1 MLYTLGDSSP
11 EVEKLKKAA
20 VIAIIA
26 VLVLSLVPFSKFA
39 SARYGGKI
47 IDGNLNDWTQADL
60 VAVGRDTGLAG
71 ANLDRLY
78 VAWDDEYLYIAIKTN
93 NTEHWNTVLGVG
105 IDVDP
110 GTGNGYTGADQDGNP
125 DNGFEDIW
133 WRDIGFGGGYA
144 IDYELYF
151 WYDSSNERIGGG
163 DLKHWDGSS
172 WQGGGL
178 DGVKYASSPSPSFG
192 VVEIAIP
199 WSKLGGK
206 PEKVA
211 VITWL
216 AGGDAHSS
224 AIDTLPVDPA
234 VDYPAVGND
243 EWTDKDVLT
252 NLATLYVSPK
262 SIDGNLSDWSSYEVV
277 AVGRYNTLAG
287 ADLGK
292 LYVSWDNDYL
302 YLAITTNNTESWNVA
317 YGFGIDVDPGS
328 GNGYTGGS
336 DPSDAWSRRIGF
348 GGGYAID
355 YELYFWWGW
364 DKGMDA
370 DNFITWTGSG
380 WDYKGLADVGA
391 KFAYTGNTSTGL
403 KTLEIAI
410 PWSALGGKRQNFAV
424 ISWVAGLSGS
434 SAVDSLP
441 VDPAIN
447 YSEIIPEWDDSDVFT
462 NLAEENWFL
471 MADLTTAV
479 SGPSV
484 VGLNRTAVYN
494 VTVKNEGSLPA
505 DNATVLAYVNDTV
518 VLNETVSLGPGE
530 EKWFTFNWTPN
541 ETGTYTLKAVV
552 DPENRVPEAS
562 EGNNEFV
569 MNVSV
574 VWVGKIDVDGNPD
587 DWKISPGSP
596 NTLEVKN
603 GIVLWTDAVGDQR
616 TDKDRYLPGGT
627 SAHADLTE
635 VGFTTDDKYAYF
647 LFEFRNMSNIK
658 IGDNGATFIAVPMD
672 FKEGGAKGTA
682 AKIAGEMD
690 TLTPLEWDLQM
701 AINLCSDQY
710 KGETKAVSEAGTGK
724 RSLLYFVDPS
734 GNLVPVEGA
743 LVGVDLSKNTVEV
756 RIPLGVFGSAKKL
769 NFQVA
774 TGFSYGDGVWNFGDP
789 FSNDDKSDAVDVLSD
804 KDTSKEVADGY
815 IDYYVQVE
823 LGNFITHATT
833 VDYQEVRQ
841 LIQIQNF
848 WKGFIAM
855 NKYYGTTTFKR
866 YYQEYTDLD
875 KEIRDTGLPGNTSE
889 ELRALENRAADLLKE
904 YNQGVSLIDNKGY
917 AFMASLKIFRAYT
930 GMKQVVAD
938 MEALLKKIQSGQLER
953 EEYLKELAKNLTKNI
968 DGNLDDW
975 KVAPVAV
982 DDTGFGQEGANLK
995 ALYVDYDD
1003 QFLYIALTTENKAS
1017 WRVAYGISLDY
1028 KDGGYTAGQDSW
1040 GKKIDF
1046 GRGVDAQLYFFW
1058 NGEFFGDKGTSTIT
1072 TAQLAI
1078 WNGTGWE
1085 YRDLQWIGFYNYTG
1099 GAQDGLQTL
1108 EIAIPWS
1115 ELGGKPKQISVVAY
1129 VTGQGVGDSAV
1140 DSLPLQDAVKDKE
1153 PGQEW
1158 GDVDTFTQFATVT
1171 IR

>member
-26 VLVLSLVPFSKFA
+26 VLVLSLVPFSEFA
-39 SARYGGKI
+39 SARYGSKI

-93 NTEHWNTVLGVG
+93 NTGSWDVAYGFG

-110 GTGNGYTGADQDGNP
+110 GSGNGYTGGSDPSDAWG
-125 DNGFEDIW
+125 
-133 WRDIGFGGGYA
+133 RKIGFGGDYA

-151 WYDSSNERIGGG
+151 WWS
-163 DLKHWDGSS
+163 GSS
-172 WQGGGL
+172 GMGTDNFITWTGSGWDYKSLADVGAKFAYTGNTSTGL
-178 DGVKYASSPSPSFG
+178 RTL
-192 VVEIAIP
+192 EIAIP
-199 WSKLGGK
+199 WSALGGM

-211 VITWL
+211 VMSWIT
-216 AGGDAHSS
+216 GGGGS
-224 AIDTLPVDPA
+224 AVDSLPVDPA
-234 VDYPAVGND
+234 INYSDIGSEWGDVDVFSNMAVLS
-243 EWTDKDVLT
+243 VR
-252 NLATLYVSPK
+252 PK
-262 SIDGNLSDWSSYEVV
+262 TIDGNLSDWSSYEVV

-302 YLAITTNNTESWNVA
+302 YLAITTNNTGSWDVA

-336 DPSDAWSRRIGF
+336 DPSDAWGRKIGF
-348 GGGYAID
+348 GGDYAID
-355 YELYFWWGW
+355 YELYFWWSGSS
-364 DKGMDA
+364 GMGT

-380 WDYKGLADVGA
+380 WDYKSLADVGA

-403 KTLEIAI
+403 RTLEIAI
-410 PWSALGGKRQNFAV
+410 PWSALGGKRQKFAV
-424 ISWVAGLSGS
+424 ISWVAGGDGS

-447 YSEIIPEWDDSDVFT
+447 YADINSEWGDVDVFT

-484 VGLNRTAVYN
+484 VGLNRTAIYN

-505 DNATVLAYVNDTV
+505 DNATVLAYVNDTL

-541 ETGTYTLKAVV
+541 ETGTYTVKAVV

-562 EGNNEFV
+562 ESNNEFV

-603 GIVLWTDAVGDQR
+603 GIALWTDAVGDQR
-616 TDKDRYLPGGT
+616 TEKDQYLPGGT

-672 FKEGGAKGTA
+672 FKKGGASWL
-682 AKIAGEMD
+682 AGEMD
-690 TLTPLEWDLQM
+690 TLTPLQWDLQM

-734 GNLVPVEGA
+734 GNIVPVEGA

-756 RIPLGVFGSAKKL
+756 RIPLSVFGNAKKL

-774 TGFSYGDGVWNFGDP
+774 TGFSYGNGVWNFGDP
-789 FSNDDKSDAVDVLSD
+789 FSNDDKSDVVDTISD
-804 KDTSKEVADGY
+804 KDTKSEVADDY

-841 LIQIQNF
+841 LIQIQTF
-848 WKGFIAM
+848 WKGFIAT

-889 ELRALENRAADLLKE
+889 QLRALENRAADLLRE

-953 EEYLKELAKNLTKNI
+953 EEYLKELAKNLTKTI

-1028 KDGGYTAGQDSW
+1028 RDGGYTSGQDSW

-1046 GRGVDAQLYFFW
+1046 SRGVDAQLYFFW

-1099 GAQDGLQTL
+1099 GPQDGLQTL

-1115 ELGGKPKQISVVAY
+1115 ELGGKPKQLSVVAY

-1158 GDVDTFTQFATVT
+1158 GDVDKFTQFATVT
-1171 IR
+1171 IG